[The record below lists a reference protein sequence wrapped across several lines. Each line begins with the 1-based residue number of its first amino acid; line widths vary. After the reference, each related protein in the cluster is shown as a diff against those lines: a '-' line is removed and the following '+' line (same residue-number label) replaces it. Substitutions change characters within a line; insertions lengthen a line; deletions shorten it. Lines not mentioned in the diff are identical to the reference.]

1 MSTTKTEHSEALMDY
16 VIYGDD
22 TIVRALSKSSPD
34 IGLDI
39 KRCTDAKNSIGQLT
53 NQWSGQNVCNDCE
66 EEYTS
71 LIDEVDSNYS
81 DLDSHLDS
89 IVQSHQALEAENVLL
104 KGIIQD
110 IIGYAVDAV
119 PADDLTE
126 FEEQLII
133 KRLKG
138 EQ

>member
-1 MSTTKTEHSEALMDY
+1 MSTIKTEHRKALIDY
-16 VIYGDD
+16 VIYGDN
-22 TIVRALSKSSPD
+22 TIVRALGKSPPD
-34 IGLDI
+34 VSIDI

-53 NQWSGQNVCNDCE
+53 NQATAHSVCNDCE
-66 EEYTS
+66 AEYTS

-89 IVQSHQALEAENVLL
+89 IVESHLALEAENELL
-104 KGIIQD
+104 KCIIQD
-110 IIGYAVDAV
+110 LVGYAVDAV